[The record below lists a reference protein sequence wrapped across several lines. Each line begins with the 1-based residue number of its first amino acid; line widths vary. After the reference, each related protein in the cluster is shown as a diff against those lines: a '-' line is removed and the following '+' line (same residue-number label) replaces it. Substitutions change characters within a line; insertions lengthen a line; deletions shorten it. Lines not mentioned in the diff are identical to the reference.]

1 VNIRNVKRKLAALVS
16 ADVVG
21 YSRLM
26 ANDEMAT
33 IETLT
38 AYRELMSS
46 CIEQYGGRVV
56 DSPGD
61 NLLAE
66 FVSVVDAIEC
76 AADIQKKLKSR
87 NQELPETRRMVF
99 RIGVNLGDV
108 IQDGDSLFG
117 DGVNIAARMEGLAEA
132 GGICISGT
140 AYDHVKN
147 KSHFGYEFLG
157 KQKVKNVSDP
167 VRAYR
172 VLTRP
177 EDAGALKYK
186 RKRDDPK
193 HRRRVRLVTIAIVV
207 TVIVAMAVWK
217 HQMDK
222 KGRKPPVVRLLE
234 KRGSLKLPDKPS
246 IAVLPFTNMSGNIE
260 QDYFSDGMTED
271 LITDLSQISGL
282 FVISRNS
289 VFTYKGKAVK
299 VEQVAKDLGVQYVL
313 EGSVRRV
320 GDQVRITAQLI
331 DSKTGHHVWAER
343 YDRDIKDIFAL
354 QDEVT
359 GKIVEALAV
368 KLVGDEHSRLSRK
381 STDNLGAYD
390 LALRGSAHFR
400 RHTKESN
407 ELAREMFEQAI
418 QLDPNYMKAH
428 TGLVWTRLMAWIYGW
443 SHDPELLEDALELGK
458 KAVSLD
464 KWSSQGHVILGNVYL
479 WKKQHEEAIAEFER
493 AVSLNPNDSDAL
505 SSLGGALAFSGQPEK
520 ALGYLEKAIRLN
532 PNYPEY
538 YIFNLGQAFFQLK
551 MYEDAVTALRKS
563 IIKNPNFMPAH
574 YVLAASYGHLGKQ
587 EFARAQAEE
596 VKRMIPD
603 FSIKASSEILPFK
616 DDDDFEHFAQGLRK
630 AGLN

>member
-1 VNIRNVKRKLAALVS
+1 VNTRNVQRKLAALIS

-26 ANDEMAT
+26 GDDEMAT

-38 AYRELMSS
+38 AYRALMSN
-46 CIEQYGGRVV
+46 CIEQYRGRVV

-66 FVSVVDAIEC
+66 FPSVVDALEC
-76 AADIQKKLKSR
+76 AVDIQKQLKSK
-87 NQELPETRRMVF
+87 NEALPETRRMAF
-99 RIGVNLGDV
+99 RIGVNLGDI
-108 IQDGDSLFG
+108 IQDGDSIFG
-117 DGVNIAARMEGLAEA
+117 DGVNITARMEGLAEA

-147 KSHFGYEFLG
+147 KLHFGYEVLG
-157 KQKVKNVSDP
+157 KQKVKNISDP

-186 RKRDDPK
+186 VKKDDPK
-193 HRRRVRLVTIAIVV
+193 HRRRVHLVTIAIVAA
-207 TVIVAMAVWK
+207 VIVGMVAWK

-222 KGRKPPVVRLLE
+222 KGQKPPIVRLLE
-234 KRGSLKLPDKPS
+234 KHRALKLPDKPS
-246 IAVLPFTNMSGNIE
+246 IAVLPFTNMSGDME

-299 VEQVAKDLGVQYVL
+299 VEEVAKDLGVRYVL

-320 GDQVRITAQLI
+320 SDQVRITAQLI
-331 DSKTGHHVWAER
+331 DATTGHHVWAER
-343 YDRDIKDIFAL
+343 YDRDMKDIFAL

-368 KLVGDEHSRLSRK
+368 NLVADEHTRLTK
-381 STDNLGAYD
+381 KGTDNLGAYD
-390 LALRGSAHFR
+390 LALRGIAHFR

-407 ELAREMFEQAI
+407 ELAREMFARAV
-418 QLDPNYMKAH
+418 QLDPNYTDAYA
-428 TGLVWTRLMAWIYGW
+428 GLVWTRLMAWVYGW
-443 SHDPELLEDALELGK
+443 SHDPKLLDDALELGK

-464 KWSSQGHVILGNVYL
+464 ESSPQGHVILGDVYL
-479 WKKQHEEAIAEFER
+479 WKKRHKEAIAELEK
-493 AVSLNPNDSDAL
+493 AVSLNPNDADAL
-505 SSLGGALAFSGQPEK
+505 SSLGGALVFSGLPEK

-551 MYEDAVTALRKS
+551 MYEEAVTALRKS
-563 IIKNPNFMPAH
+563 IIQNPNFMPAH
-574 YVLAASYGHLGKQ
+574 YVLAACYGHLGKQ
-587 EFARAQAEE
+587 EFARAEAED
-596 VKRMIPD
+596 VKRMIPG
-603 FSIKASSEILPFK
+603 FSIKASFEILPFK
-616 DDDDFEHFAQGLRK
+616 DEEDFEHFAEGLRK
-630 AGLN
+630 AGLH

>member
-1 VNIRNVKRKLAALVS
+1 MG
-16 ADVVG
+16 D
-21 YSRLM
+21 
-26 ANDEMAT
+26 DEMAT

-38 AYRELMSS
+38 AYRELMSG

-76 AADIQKKLKSR
+76 AADIQEKLKFQ
-87 NQELPETRRMVF
+87 NEELPETRRMVF

-108 IQDGDSLFG
+108 IQDGDSIFG
-117 DGVNIAARMEGLAEA
+117 DGVNITARMEGLAEA

-147 KSHFGYEFLG
+147 KSHFGYEFMG
-157 KQKVKNVSDP
+157 KQNVKNISDP

-177 EDAGALKYK
+177 EDDGTLKYK
-186 RKRDDPK
+186 VKRDDPK
-193 HRRRVRLVTIAIVV
+193 HRRRVHLVTIAIVV
-207 TVIVAMAVWK
+207 AVIIGMVVWK

-222 KGRKPPVVRLLE
+222 KGRKPPIVRLLE
-234 KRGSLKLPDKPS
+234 KHRALKLPDKPS
-246 IAVLPFTNMSGNIE
+246 IAVLPFTNMSGDIE

-299 VEQVAKDLGVQYVL
+299 IEQVAKDLGVQYVL

-320 GDQVRITAQLI
+320 NDQVRITAQLI
-331 DSKTGHHVWAER
+331 DAKTGHHVWADR

-368 KLVGDEHSRLSRK
+368 TLVADEHARLTK
-381 STDNLGAYD
+381 KGTDNLGAYD
-390 LALRGSAHFR
+390 LVLRGSSHLR
-400 RHTKESN
+400 RFTKESN
-407 ELAREMFEQAI
+407 ELAQEMFEQAV
-418 QLDPNYMKAH
+418 QFDPNYTAAYA
-428 TGLVWTRLMAWIYGW
+428 GLVWTRLMAWMYGW
-443 SHDPELLEDALELGK
+443 SHDPKLLDDALELGK

-464 KWSSQGHVILGNVYL
+464 ESSPQGHVILGNVYL
-479 WKKQHEEAIAEFER
+479 WKKRHKEAIAEFEK
-493 AVSLNPNDSDAL
+493 AVSLNPNDADAL
-505 SSLGGALAFSGQPEK
+505 SSLGGALIFSGLPEK

-551 MYEDAVTALRKS
+551 MYEEAVMALRKT

-574 YVLAASYGHLGKQ
+574 YVLAACYGHLGKQ
-587 EFARAQAEE
+587 EAARSKAEE
-596 VKRMIPD
+596 VKRMIPG
-603 FSIKASSEILPFK
+603 FSIKGSSEILPFK
-616 DDDDFEHFAQGLRK
+616 DEDDFEHFAEGLRK
-630 AGLN
+630 AGLH

>member
-1 VNIRNVKRKLAALVS
+1 MG
-16 ADVVG
+16 D
-21 YSRLM
+21 
-26 ANDEMAT
+26 DEMAT

-46 CIEQYGGRVV
+46 CIEQYCGRVV

-76 AADIQKKLKSR
+76 AADIQKKLKSQ
-87 NQELPETRRMVF
+87 NEELPETRRMAF

-108 IQDGDSLFG
+108 IQDGDRIFG
-117 DGVNIAARMEGLAEA
+117 DGVNITARMEGLAEA

-147 KSHFGYEFLG
+147 KLHFGYEFLG
-157 KQKVKNVSDP
+157 KQKAKNISDP

-177 EDAGALKYK
+177 EDAGTLKYK
-186 RKRDDPK
+186 VKRDDPK
-193 HRRRVRLVTIAIVV
+193 HRRRVRLVIIAIL
-207 TVIVAMAVWK
+207 VAFIAGMVVWK

-222 KGRKPPVVRLLE
+222 KGRKPPIVRLLE
-234 KRGSLKLPDKPS
+234 KHRALKLPDKPS
-246 IAVLPFTNMSGNIE
+246 IAVLPFTNMSGDIE
-260 QDYFSDGMTED
+260 QDYFSDGITED
-271 LITDLSQISGL
+271 LITDLSHISGL

-299 VEQVAKDLGVQYVL
+299 VEEVAKDLGVRYVL

-320 GDQVRITAQLI
+320 RDQVRITAQLI
-331 DSKTGHHVWAER
+331 DAKTGHHVWAER
-343 YDRDIKDIFAL
+343 YDRDMKDIFAL

-368 KLVGDEHSRLSRK
+368 NLVADEHARLTK
-381 STDNLGAYD
+381 KDTDNLGAYD
-390 LALRGSAHFR
+390 LVLRGSAHFR

-407 ELAREMFEQAI
+407 ELARAMFAQAV
-418 QLDPNYMKAH
+418 QLDPNYTAAYE
-428 TGLVWTRLMAWIYGW
+428 GLVWTRLMARMYGW
-443 SHDPELLEDALELGK
+443 SDDPKLLDDALELGK

-464 KWSSQGHVILGNVYL
+464 KSSPQGHVILGHVYL
-479 WKKQHEEAIAEFER
+479 WKKLHEEAITEFEK
-493 AVSLNPNDSDAL
+493 AVSLNPNDADAL
-505 SSLGGALAFSGQPEK
+505 SSLGGALVFSGLPEK
-520 ALGYLEKAIRLN
+520 ALGYIEKAIRLN

-551 MYEDAVTALRKS
+551 MYEEAVMALRKS

-574 YVLAASYGHLGKQ
+574 YVLAACYGHLGKQ
-587 EFARAQAEE
+587 EFARAKAEE
-596 VKRMIPD
+596 VKRMIPG
-603 FSIKASSEILPFK
+603 FSVKVSSEILPFK
-616 DDDDFEHFAQGLRK
+616 DEDDFEHFAEGLRK
-630 AGLN
+630 AGLH